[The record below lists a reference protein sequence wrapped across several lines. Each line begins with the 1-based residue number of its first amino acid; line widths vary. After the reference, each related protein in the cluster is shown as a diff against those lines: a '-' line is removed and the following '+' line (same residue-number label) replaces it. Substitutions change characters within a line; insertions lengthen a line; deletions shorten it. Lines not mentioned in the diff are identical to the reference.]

1 MNKTNSR
8 FVHWNLTMH
17 TNKSSAVLNSIF
29 NKSFI
34 KHRNN
39 CFFEWPA
46 EVTKWRSLLLPLS
59 SHCSVICVVHCCSY
73 AVFLLLVASL
83 SLSIELY
90 IMVSKSKQVTE
101 SSGNWFIHS
110 IYSIHAMEC
119 SEPVIKRLIY
129 WTGFHFF
136 LSRVCVHYCGPNL
149 YSLKYLLYHFEIH
162 LCLLIVNDWNKLF
175 SRMDV
180 IHTHS
185 QT

>member
-1 MNKTNSR
+1 MLFLINRSSSIATIVFFSIDQ
-8 FVHWNLTMH
+8 L
-17 TNKSSAVLNSIF
+17 KSPNEGLYCCHCQVIAQWSVLYIAVLMQ
-29 NKSFI
+29 
-34 KHRNN
+34 
-39 CFFEWPA
+39 
-46 EVTKWRSLLLPLS
+46 
-59 SHCSVICVVHCCSY
+59 CSCCWWL
-73 AVFLLLVASL
+73 FSL
-83 SLSIELY
+83 SLSLELY
-90 IMVSKSKQVTE
+90 ILVSKSKQVTE

-149 YSLKYLLYHFEIH
+149 YSLKYLLYHFKIH